1 MKYHLHVFGCQMNEA
16 DAQRVGSELE
26 KIGLTYTDHARDAD
40 VIVLDTCVVRQS
52 AEDKAYS
59 YITTLKPI
67 KEKRPDTIISVMGC
81 MVGVKG
87 NGALQEAVSVGRC
100 VHGAVGDRAA
110 GQLHAPARIV
120 RADGGRDAP
129 PPCDSRR

>member
-26 KIGLTYTDHARDAD
+26 KIGLTYADHARDAD

-59 YITTLKPI
+59 YITTLKPLL
-67 KEKRPDTIISVMGC
+67 V
-81 MVGVKG
+81 
-87 NGALQEAVSVGRC
+87 
-100 VHGAVGDRAA
+100 
-110 GQLHAPARIV
+110 
-120 RADGGRDAP
+120 
-129 PPCDSRR
+129 